1 MYASV
6 GYLMP
11 VLANLH
17 WCPSLPACLNSGGY
31 MEISILHCL
40 VSVLHNR
47 ERERECVCVYCGL
60 FGHYCMYLNW
70 PLSQP
75 WE

>member
-31 MEISILHCL
+31 MEISILH
-40 VSVLHNR
+40 
-47 ERERECVCVYCGL
+47 
-60 FGHYCMYLNW
+60 
-70 PLSQP
+70 LSQRCP
-75 WE
+75 YFRG